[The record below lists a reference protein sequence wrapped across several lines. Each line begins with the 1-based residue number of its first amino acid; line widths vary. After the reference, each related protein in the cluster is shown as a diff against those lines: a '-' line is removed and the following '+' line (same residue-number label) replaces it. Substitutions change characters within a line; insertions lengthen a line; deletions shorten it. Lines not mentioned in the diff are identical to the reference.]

1 MPITNHHLYYEQD
14 LRVPMTHLTLVFHG
28 AGIQQESGEKTGLA
42 RITAKML
49 FRGTPALGREAIS
62 QKFELLGAEV
72 NASVSETDF
81 VVAISCF
88 TKNLETVVD
97 LVVSVIGEANFPQQ
111 ELDLLK
117 KAELNQLEAALQDP
131 ERILSAANQYVL
143 YDGSG
148 IGRIGSK
155 KGIATISREDVVAFF
170 SKVRAASVV
179 YFTSISDLTKDDIK
193 HHAKR
198 FIAGRRD
205 DGFRLK
211 PEVPFK
217 EVQGRNAFI
226 VQSTDAKNDRLL
238 WTQKGIDATDDRR
251 FDLSLI
257 IDALGSFEGFLFDE
271 LRNKKGWCY
280 GAYAFVVP
288 ATLRPGRIG
297 VYADPSL
304 ETSKD
309 LIPELLR
316 LIHIFQEEEGFQE
329 RLGQRNA
336 TFKNRYSYQLDLKF
350 KLASRIS
357 RDRYGIPIL
366 EREAYNSR
374 IDAVT
379 DLTARRTIDELF
391 DDRNLC
397 MVFYG
402 DAERIQKILT
412 ACDSSVHCVVMEKE
426 TLIA

>member
-28 AGIQQESGEKTGLA
+28 AGIQQEPQEKTGLA

-49 FRGTPALGREAIS
+49 FRGTPALSREAIS
-62 QKFELLGAEV
+62 QKFELLGAEA

-81 VVAISCF
+81 VVGISCF
-88 TKNLETVVD
+88 TKNLGAVVD
-97 LVVSVIGEANFPQQ
+97 LVVSIIGEASFPQQ

-131 ERILSAANQYVL
+131 ERVLSAANQYVL
-143 YDGSG
+143 YDGAG
-148 IGRIGSK
+148 VGRMGSK
-155 KGIATISREDVVAFF
+155 KGIADVLREDVVDYF
-170 SKVRAASVV
+170 SKVRAASVL
-179 YFTSISDLTKDDIK
+179 YFTSISDLMKDEIER
-193 HHAKR
+193 HAKR
-198 FIAGRRD
+198 FTAGRRE
-205 DGFRLK
+205 DGFELK
-211 PEVPFK
+211 PELSFK
-217 EVQGRNAFI
+217 DSNGRNAFI

-238 WTQKGIDATDDRR
+238 WTQKGIAATDDRR

-288 ATLRPGRIG
+288 ATTRPGRIG

-304 ETSKD
+304 ETSKE

-316 LIHIFQEEEGFQE
+316 LFHIFSEEKGFQE
-329 RLGQRNA
+329 RLSQRNA

-350 KLASRIS
+350 KLASRVS

-379 DLTARRTIDELF
+379 DISAQRVVDELF

-402 DAERIQKILT
+402 DAERIQRIL
-412 ACDSSVHCVVMEKE
+412 AGCDSSIRCTVMEKE
-426 TLIA
+426 ALIA

>member
-28 AGIQQESGEKTGLA
+28 AGIQQEPQEKTGLA
-42 RITAKML
+42 RITSKML
-49 FRGTPALGREAIS
+49 FRGTPALSREAIS
-62 QKFELLGAEV
+62 QKFELLGAEA

-81 VVAISCF
+81 VVGISCF
-88 TKNLETVVD
+88 TKNLGVVVD
-97 LVVSVIGEANFPQQ
+97 LVVSIIGEASFPQQ

-131 ERILSAANQYVL
+131 ERVLSAANQYVL
-143 YDGSG
+143 YDGAG
-148 IGRIGSK
+148 VGRMGSK
-155 KGIATISREDVVAFF
+155 KGIADILREDVVDYF
-170 SKVRAASVV
+170 SKVRAASVL
-179 YFTSISDLTKDDIK
+179 YFTSISDLMKDEIER
-193 HHAKR
+193 HAKR
-198 FIAGRRD
+198 FTAGRRD
-205 DGFRLK
+205 DGFELK
-211 PEVPFK
+211 PELSFK
-217 EVQGRNAFI
+217 DTSGRNAFI

-238 WTQKGIDATDDRR
+238 WTQKGIAATDDRR

-288 ATLRPGRIG
+288 ATTRPGRIG

-329 RLGQRNA
+329 RLSQRNS

-350 KLASRIS
+350 KLANRVG

-366 EREAYNSR
+366 GREAYNSR

-379 DLTARRTIDELF
+379 DISARRVVDELF

-412 ACDSSVHCVVMEKE
+412 VCDPSIHCTVMDKE
-426 TLIA
+426 ALIV

>member
-1 MPITNHHLYYEQD
+1 
-14 LRVPMTHLTLVFHG
+14 MTHLTLVFNG
-28 AGIQQESGEKTGLA
+28 AGIQQEPEDKTGLA

-49 FRGTPALGREAIS
+49 FRGTPALSREAIS

-81 VVAISCF
+81 VVAMSCF
-88 TKNLETVVD
+88 TENLGDVVD
-97 LVVSVIGEANFPQQ
+97 LIVRVVDEASFPLQ

-117 KAELNQLEAALQDP
+117 KTEFNQLEAALQDP
-131 ERILSAANQYVL
+131 ERVLSAANQYAL
-143 YDGSG
+143 YDGAG
-148 IGRIGSK
+148 VGRIGSMR
-155 KGIATISREDVVAFF
+155 GIANIFQEDVAAFF
-170 SKVRAASVV
+170 SKVRAASVL
-179 YFTSISDLTKDDIK
+179 YFTSISDLTKDEIDGFT
-193 HHAKR
+193 KR
-198 FIAGRRD
+198 FTAGRRTH
-205 DGFRLK
+205 GFELK

-217 EVQGRNAFI
+217 EVKGRNALI
-226 VQSTDAKNDRLL
+226 VHSPEAKNDRLL
-238 WTQKGIDATDDRR
+238 WTQKGIAATDDRR

-288 ATLRPGRIG
+288 ATSRPGRIG
-297 VYADPSL
+297 VYSDPSL
-304 ETSKD
+304 ETSKE

-316 LIHIFQEEEGFQE
+316 LIHVFQEEGGFQE
-329 RLGQRNA
+329 RLAQRNGA
-336 TFKNRYSYQLDLKF
+336 FKNRYSYQLDLKF
-350 KLASRIS
+350 KLAGRVS

-366 EREAYNSR
+366 DRDEYNSR

-379 DLTARRTIDELF
+379 DISARRVVGELF

-412 ACDSSVHCVVMEKE
+412 LCDPSIHCTVMEKE
-426 TLIA
+426 ALIA